1 MLDYLDYAI
10 EVMLCDPAVLIVS
23 VSLFM
28 VDNNCGL
35 KKQIWE
41 WLLTKTGKTT
51 LFGSITF
58 KVSSDTKL

>member
-10 EVMLCDPAVLIVS
+10 EVMLCVPAVLIVRVS
-23 VSLFM
+23 VFM
-28 VDNNCGL
+28 VDNNCGF
-35 KKQIWE
+35 KEQIWE
-41 WLLTKTGKTT
+41 WLSTKTGKTT